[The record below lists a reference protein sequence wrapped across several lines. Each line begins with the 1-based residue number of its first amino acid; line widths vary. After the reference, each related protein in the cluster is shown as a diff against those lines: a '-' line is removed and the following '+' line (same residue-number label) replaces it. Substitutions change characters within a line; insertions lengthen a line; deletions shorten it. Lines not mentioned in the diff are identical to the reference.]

1 MNGVGDLNQKALC
14 GSWEV
19 GVGYGYFL
27 EYCKTREPQKISA
40 FQGAWLTLQP

>member
-1 MNGVGDLNQKALC
+1 MELETRTKKPSVG
-14 GSWEV
+14 V

-27 EYCKTREPQKISA
+27 EYCKTREPQKLSA